1 MCDQNCVK
9 KLHSGTAAI
18 RELFHSEA
26 TEETDTTELSEQNI
40 HYTKEMESELKT
52 DSLQGSPVDN
62 LAEIEDSSPDSVAR
76 LLDALINDDNGAEGE
91 EVYIPED
98 LSNAMAET
106 ALYVGSFFDSSTW
119 NATSVDNNLEV
130 EAKANDMESAL
141 KNDQLLQGSPV
152 DDSAEM
158 ENSIPIEIGSDS
170 VAGLLD
176 TLINDD
182 NIAANEEGA
191 IPEDLSNT
199 MAEAALYVGSFF
211 DSSTWN
217 ATSVDNNP
225 KVEAE
230 AKTTMDGKQ
239 KEVNYMEENTE
250 ESPVEETFFYSAFSK
265 IGISCLTQTL
275 TIENI
280 DGKPAGPAAKTET
293 EVNKEGDNDK
303 EEAWE
308 IPFSNA
314 FTKFGK
320 VATDYTKIVQ
330 DSVYSAPLL
339 VELNQEQ
346 EEYIKNSA
354 KNEMPNAPWTG
365 FHNEEVLKDKILA
378 LSGDKRNFLRAQPT
392 GVNFDFEYSAI
403 ASHAEVLLDADPRL
417 QKMRYELVP
426 KKVNEDTF
434 WSNYFYQVGLVK
446 QSCEVSSSSWW

>member
-1 MCDQNCVK
+1 
-9 KLHSGTAAI
+9 
-18 RELFHSEA
+18 
-26 TEETDTTELSEQNI
+26 
-40 HYTKEMESELKT
+40 MESELKT

-76 LLDALINDDNGAEGE
+76 LLDALINDDNRAEGE

-130 EAKANDMESAL
+130 DAKANDMESEL
-141 KNDQLLQGSPV
+141 KNDQSLQGSPV
-152 DDSAEM
+152 DDSA
-158 ENSIPIEIGSDS
+158 
-170 VAGLLD
+170 
-176 TLINDD
+176 
-182 NIAANEEGA
+182 AANEEGA

-217 ATSVDNNP
+217 ATSDDNNP

-239 KEVNYMEENTE
+239 KELNNMEENTE

-265 IGISCLTQTL
+265 IGISGLTQTL

-280 DGKPAGPAAKTET
+280 DGKPAGPTAKTET
-293 EVNKEGDNDK
+293 EVNKEGDDDK

-354 KNEMPNAPWTG
+354 KNEMPTAPWTG
-365 FHNEEVLKDKILA
+365 FHSEEVLKDKILA

-392 GVNFDFEYSAI
+392 GVNFDFEYSDI
-403 ASHAEVLLDADPRL
+403 ASHAQVLLEADPRL